1 MGPYANVDPSGL
13 TAEQLKE
20 RYDWL
25 NNRIAEIAASGQARQ
40 RQAEIDAL
48 QAGKKQAQSLMA
60 TYEQRKAEQEAKMQ
74 AQQRDALV
82 RDLQGIAKGGGQAYG
97 TTMRSVNKGNSRIG
111 ALAASGRGGA
121 NAAINAANAKALS
134 TSQGHMQGNAA
145 REAEKSAARN
155 ALGQVIAQ
163 GQDVN
168 VSAAQQQLADLRA
181 QYGQDPG
188 VNPYMTAAQ
197 TAAGFGQAA
206 YSAWGQK
213 KEK

>member
-1 MGPYANVDPSGL
+1 MGPYANVDPSTL
-13 TAEQLKE
+13 TLEQLNE
-20 RYDWL
+20 RMAWL
-25 NNRIAEIAASGQARQ
+25 VAVTRNPSASNADRSAAKAGEVQMRQ
-40 RQAEIDAL
+40 MI
-48 QAGKKQAQSLMA
+48 A
-60 TYEQRKAEQEAKMQ
+60 TYEQRKAEQDAKMQ

-82 RDLQGIAKGGGQAYG
+82 KDLQGIAKGGGQAYG

-145 REAEKSAARN
+145 RESEKSAARN